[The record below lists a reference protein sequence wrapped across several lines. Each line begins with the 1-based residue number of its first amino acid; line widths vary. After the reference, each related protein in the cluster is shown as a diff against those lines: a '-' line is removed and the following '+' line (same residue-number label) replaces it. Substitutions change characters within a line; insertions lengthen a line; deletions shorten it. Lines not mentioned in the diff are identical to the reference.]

1 MTKTALITGV
11 TGQDGAYLAELL
23 LGKGYEVHGLKRRS
37 SSFNTGRIDHL
48 YQDPHAL
55 DRRLILHYGDMTDAT
70 NLIRIVQETQP
81 DEIYNLAAQ
90 SHVQVSFETA
100 EYTANAD
107 AIGTLRLLEAIK
119 LLGLKE
125 KTRFYQ
131 ASTSELYGKVQAVPQ
146 SETTPFYPRSP
157 YAAAKLYAY
166 WIVVNYREAYGLHAS
181 NGILFNHE
189 SPLRGETFVSRKVTR
204 GAAAISLGL
213 QDKLYLGN
221 LDAERDWGHARDYV
235 EAMWLMLQQDEPD
248 DFVIATGRKHTVR
261 DLVTRSFA
269 ELGINLSWEG
279 QGVDEKGRDVQSGR
293 IIVEVDPRYFRPTEV
308 ELLLGDA
315 SKARAKLG
323 WEATTTF
330 EDMISEM
337 VRSDVELIRREQGLR
352 RPSEEPT
359 SVAAQ

>member
-1 MTKTALITGV
+1 MSKTALITGV

-23 LGKGYEVHGLKRRS
+23 LAKGYEVHGLKRRS

-235 EAMWLMLQQDEPD
+235 EAMWLMLQQEEPD

-269 ELGINLSWEG
+269 ELGITLSWEG
-279 QGVDEKGRDVQSGR
+279 QGVDEKGRDASSGR
-293 IIVEVDPRYFRPTEV
+293 IVVEVDPRYFRPTEV

-337 VRSDVELIRREQGLR
+337 VRSDVDLLRREQGLR
-352 RPSEEPT
+352 RPSEEMST
-359 SVAAQ
+359 ATVS